1 MSEQAV
7 IDSLAFARNKSTMN
21 GVITVGELPRL
32 MDATMS
38 DVGTLSYIVAGG
50 VNVRPYMMLK
60 VSGDLSLLCQ
70 RCAQPFVW
78 HVELACQVW
87 LAQNERE
94 LDAWDREADGLADAM
109 LADVQFNWQAWLEEE
124 VLLALPV
131 SPVHP
136 NDGCPELAGQ
146 GKSER
151 PNPFAVLAALKRQ
164 H

>member
-1 MSEQAV
+1 
-7 IDSLAFARNKSTMN
+7 MN

-32 MDATMS
+32 MEATMS
-38 DVGTLSYIVAGG
+38 DVGTLSYIMTGG
-50 VNVRPYMMLK
+50 VNVRPYLSLK
-60 VSGDLSLLCQ
+60 INGDLSLLCQ
-70 RCAQPFVW
+70 RCARPFLW
-78 HVELACQVW
+78 HLQLECLVW
-87 LAQNERE
+87 LAHDERE

-109 LADVQFNWQAWLEEE
+109 LADERFDWQAWLEEE

-136 NDGCPELAGQ
+136 NDGCPDLAGQ

>member
-32 MDATMS
+32 MEATMS
-38 DVGTLSYIVAGG
+38 DVGTLSYIMTGG
-50 VNVRPYMMLK
+50 VNVRPYLSLK
-60 VSGDLSLLCQ
+60 INGDLSLLCQ
-70 RCAQPFVW
+70 RCAQPFLW
-78 HVELACQVW
+78 HLQLECLVW
-87 LAQNERE
+87 LAHDERE

-109 LADVQFNWQAWLEEE
+109 LADERFDWQAWLEEE

-136 NDGCPELAGQ
+136 NDGCPDLAGQ

>member
-32 MDATMS
+32 MEATMS
-38 DVGTLSYIVAGG
+38 DVGTLSYIMTGG
-50 VNVRPYMMLK
+50 VNVRPYLSLK
-60 VSGDLSLLCQ
+60 INGDLSLLCQ
-70 RCAQPFVW
+70 RCAQPFLW
-78 HVELACQVW
+78 HLQVECLVW
-87 LAQNERE
+87 LAHDERE

-109 LADVQFNWQAWLEEE
+109 LADERFDWQAWLEEE

-136 NDGCPELAGQ
+136 NDGCPDLAGQ